1 MLIKKILF
9 DDFEKIAEL
18 NHRNNLT
25 TLQRTDWENL
35 WKKNPYFLINN
46 DWTIGWKLVDEDKI
60 VGICLNIPFL
70 FELNKKQ
77 ILAAVCNN
85 YVIDKKYRTYSLK
98 LRHLFLNQKNIELFI
113 TNSANKNVEKIME
126 AFKAKKIN
134 QFDYQNRLL
143 FISNKTRVF
152 YNYLIKLI
160 FNKKKFKKNNLPDN
174 IKGSFQKNNLVFII
188 KESFDDDF
196 SKLEKKLNKS
206 ELRSS
211 KKLEWLQYKYNK
223 YSRNK
228 DLIIIKIFK
237 DNEFVGYFLI
247 VKVIEKNYNL
257 KKLSI
262 AEIIVLNDDQQILN
276 ETIKFCKDLTKK
288 YNFDLIDVIG
298 YKKNIRLVLK
308 KQGFFAKKSKNF
320 NFLVKNLNSNLN
332 KDLFSS
338 KENLNLSLTDG
349 DSIFYLD
356 Q

>member
-1 MLIKKILF
+1 MLIEKILF
-9 DDFEKIAEL
+9 NDFEKIVEL
-18 NHRNNLT
+18 NYRNNLT

-35 WKKNPYFLINN
+35 WKKNPYFSLNN
-46 DWTIGWKLVDEDKI
+46 DWTIGWKIVDEDKI
-60 VGICLNIPFL
+60 VGACLNIPFI
-70 FELNKKQ
+70 FELNNKQ

-152 YNYLIKLI
+152 YNYLIKLVL
-160 FNKKKFKKNNLPDN
+160 NKKNFHKDSLPNN
-174 IKGSFQKNNLVFII
+174 IKGNFKKDDLFFII

-196 SKLEKKLNKS
+196 IKIEKQLNTS

-211 KKLEWLQYKYNK
+211 KKLEWLQYKYNQYIK
-223 YSRNK
+223 KK

-237 DNEFVGYFLI
+237 NNEFVGYFLI
-247 VKVIEKNYNL
+247 VKAIEKNYNF
-257 KKLSI
+257 KKLTI
-262 AEIIVLNDDQQILN
+262 AEIIVLNDDEEILN
-276 ETIKFCKDLTKK
+276 ETIKFCKNLTKK

-298 YKKNIRLVLK
+298 YKKNIRLALK
-308 KQGFFAKKSKNF
+308 KQGFIFKKSKNF
-320 NFLVKNLNSNLN
+320 NFLVKNLNSDLN
-332 KDLFSS
+332 KDLFSNE
-338 KENLNLSLTDG
+338 ENLNLSLTDG
-349 DSIFYLD
+349 DSVFYLD